1 MNDYQSGALPF
12 TAFILAG
19 GVGSRLRTVV
29 SDRPKPMALIG
40 DKPFLDILIETLV
53 EKGVSTI
60 VLLTGYM
67 SGHIEKHANK
77 YHDSNVVVQIS
88 REETPLGTGG
98 AVRNA
103 LNFASDPTLLV
114 NGDTYFEV
122 NILDLYNFH
131 LRHNAEVTLSLGRVP
146 DVGRYG
152 AVLIGADHRI
162 EDFQEKSETICGPGL
177 INAGFSMVSRK
188 LIENLPENRAF
199 SMEKEVFPSLISG
212 GRMFGIEQSGAFF
225 DIGTPD
231 SYYKFIEYM
240 AVRKKEI
247 F

>member
-1 MNDYQSGALPF
+1 MNNRQTTALPF

-19 GVGSRLRTVV
+19 GVGSRLRPVV

-40 DKPFLDILIETLV
+40 DEPFLGILIETLV
-53 EKGVSTI
+53 EKGVSKI

-67 SGHIEKHANK
+67 SGHIEKYANK
-77 YHDSNVVVQIS
+77 YQNSNVVVHIS

-103 LNFASDPTLLV
+103 LPFASDPTLLV

-122 NILDLYNFH
+122 NIQELYDFH
-131 LRHNAEVTLSLGRVP
+131 LRHNAEVTLTLCRVD

-152 AVLIGADHRI
+152 AVLIRPDKRI
-162 EDFQEKSETICGPGL
+162 EDFQEKSEIILGPGL
-177 INAGFSMVSRK
+177 INAGFSMVSLE
-188 LIENLPENRAF
+188 LIENFPENRAF
-199 SMEKEVFPSLISG
+199 SMEKEIFPSLISD
-212 GRMFGIEQSGAFF
+212 GRMYGIEQSGAFF
-225 DIGTPD
+225 DIGTPE
-231 SYYKFIEYM
+231 SYFKFIEFM
-240 AVRKKEI
+240 SVRKKKT